1 MGRPVLDLTG
11 LQGSY
16 DFTLR
21 LDIMEGLANDDPELK
36 TKSSDW
42 SFSSIFI
49 DIEKQLGLKLES
61 DRAAVETLVIDRAE
75 RPTEN

>member
-1 MGRPVLDLTG
+1 
-11 LQGSY
+11 
-16 DFTLR
+16 
-21 LDIMEGLANDDPELK
+21 MEGLANDDPELK